1 MNFIRN
7 RKFRAGPQTSLE
19 GVICPQN
26 SYKQQEI
33 KVFGRSGGVLFYIAS
48 DYYRYFGKRDSII
61 CILFKML
68 FSLDRGV
75 KFLLWYR
82 LASQKNPLRPLA
94 IVVHKILSLRY
105 CIYFPRQIKAGY
117 GLYLSHSMSIVVH
130 PNTIIGNNCNIS
142 QFVNI
147 GSNKGTPAIIG
158 DNVYIGPMTCLV
170 EDVHIGNNVTI
181 GAGSVVTHDIPNN
194 STAVGSPAKVINLN
208 NPARFIMNKYS
219 N

>member
-33 KVFGRSGGVLFYIAS
+33 KAFGRSGGVLFYIAS

-105 CIYFPRQIKAGY
+105 CIY
-117 GLYLSHSMSIVVH
+117 
-130 PNTIIGNNCNIS
+130 
-142 QFVNI
+142 
-147 GSNKGTPAIIG
+147 
-158 DNVYIGPMTCLV
+158 
-170 EDVHIGNNVTI
+170 
-181 GAGSVVTHDIPNN
+181 
-194 STAVGSPAKVINLN
+194 
-208 NPARFIMNKYS
+208 
-219 N
+219 

>member
-1 MNFIRN
+1 MKNV
-7 RKFRAGPQTSLE
+7 L
-19 GVICPQN
+19 N
-26 SYKQQEI
+26 S
-33 KVFGRSGGVLFYIAS
+33 SHNGVLNYIVS
-48 DYYRYFGKRDSII
+48 DYYRYYGRGGSML
-61 CILFKML
+61 CILLKCL
-68 FSLDRGV
+68 FSLDRGI

-82 LASQKNPLRPLA
+82 LASQKNILQPLA
-94 IVVHKILSLRY
+94 IVVHKILSLEY

-194 STAVGSPAKVINLN
+194 STAVGCPAKVINEN
-208 NPARFIMNKYS
+208 NPAQFIMNKYS
-219 N
+219 NIKNNDYE

>member
-1 MNFIRN
+1 MNF
-7 RKFRAGPQTSLE
+7 K
-19 GVICPQN
+19 
-26 SYKQQEI
+26 
-33 KVFGRSGGVLFYIAS
+33 SGGVISYIQS
-48 DYYRYFGKRDSII
+48 DYYRYVGRNDNFFIVI
-61 CILFKML
+61 FKMI

-75 KFLLWYR
+75 KFLFWYR
-82 LASQKNPLRPLA
+82 LASQKNILRPLA

-130 PNTIIGNNCNIS
+130 PNTIIGDNCNIS